1 MAVFEYTAKDSMGNT
16 LSGSYTD
23 VESIGQLRQEM
34 KKLGYSLVKAHREK
48 QFLGKKAKVKKSDVV
63 TFAYELAG
71 MYSAGLSI
79 VRCLETVE
87 SQTENN
93 SLKSIVTDIRQKVET
108 GIPLQEAFACH
119 SEVFS
124 DFFVGMIEAGQ
135 AGGKLGE
142 TLTMAADYLERQEEL
157 KSKVRSA
164 FAYPVVV
171 SVMCMI
177 IVSALVVFVIPVFQK
192 MYSQLHVTLPAPTLV
207 LVAISEAARRFW
219 MIIIPG
225 VAIMIYAGRKILKIP
240 QVIIWLDSI
249 KLKIPVF
256 GRLNRLVVVS
266 RFMRTFAMML
276 SAGIGIVESLELA
289 KRVVGNK
296 VMADIGTVIQEKIM
310 VGSSLAEPMAEFDI
324 FPPIVHQ
331 LAGAGEE
338 AGVLP
343 EMLLKGVDFL
353 DVAIERKIR
362 SLLTKLEPI
371 LSVVL
376 GSIVG
381 GILLGVYLPMFDY
394 MGQIK

>member
-1 MAVFEYTAKDSMGNT
+1 MAVFEYIAKDSTGNT

-23 VESIGQLRQEM
+23 IESIRELRQEM

-48 QFLGKKAKVKKSDVV
+48 QFLDKKAKIKNSDVV

-79 VRCLETVE
+79 VKCLETVE
-87 SQTENN
+87 SQTENI
-93 SLKSIVTDIRQKVET
+93 SLKSVITDIRQKVES
-108 GIPLQEAFACH
+108 GLPLPEAFAGYN
-119 SEVFS
+119 EVFS
-124 DFFVGMIEAGQ
+124 DFFIGMIEAGQ
-135 AGGKLGE
+135 AGGKLSE
-142 TLTMAADYLERQEEL
+142 TLTMAADYLEKQEEL

-171 SVMCMI
+171 SVMCLL
-177 IVSALVVFVIPVFQK
+177 IVSALMIFVIPVFQK
-192 MYSQLHVTLPAPTLV
+192 MYSQLHVTLPGPTLV

-219 MIIIPG
+219 PVIIPG
-225 VAIMIYAGRKILKIP
+225 VAVIVYGARKIIKMP
-240 QVIIWLDSI
+240 QVKIRLDSI

-256 GRLNRLVVVS
+256 GPLNRLVVVS

-276 SAGIGIVESLELA
+276 SAGVGVVESLELS

-296 VMADIGTVIQEKIM
+296 VMEDVGSVIQEKIM

-324 FPPIVHQ
+324 FPPIVYQ

-353 DVAIERKIR
+353 DAAIERRIR
-362 SLLTKLEPI
+362 SLLTKLEPV

-376 GSIVG
+376 GAIVG